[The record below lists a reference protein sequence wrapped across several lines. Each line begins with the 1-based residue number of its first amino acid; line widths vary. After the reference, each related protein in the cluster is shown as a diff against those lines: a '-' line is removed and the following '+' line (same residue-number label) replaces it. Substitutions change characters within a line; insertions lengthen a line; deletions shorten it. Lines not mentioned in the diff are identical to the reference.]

1 MKIKLITLLT
11 SLLFLNGNLNAQETI
26 KLETSFDKIIVSPH
40 IEAIFKKGNTASI
53 EIVDISVP
61 VEKFTYELNKGTLQ
75 VYLEGAKTYTKSK
88 KIVVRDFETK
98 VPLYNGRVVKVII
111 TYVDVNTFSLRGE
124 EKITFQTP
132 LIQDDCKLLIYG
144 KSEVTI
150 NTIEVDNL
158 SVSIYG
164 ESFLKMDNGRINK
177 QKITAYGASKVM
189 ASDVITDETKLTAYG
204 DGIFKLNVS
213 KKFKVTSYGEVTVLY
228 KGDAMLKKGIV
239 IGESTIR
246 KVQ

>member
-75 VYLEGAKTYTKSK
+75 VYLEGAKTYTKNK

-164 ESFLKMDNGRINK
+164 ESFLKMDKGRINK